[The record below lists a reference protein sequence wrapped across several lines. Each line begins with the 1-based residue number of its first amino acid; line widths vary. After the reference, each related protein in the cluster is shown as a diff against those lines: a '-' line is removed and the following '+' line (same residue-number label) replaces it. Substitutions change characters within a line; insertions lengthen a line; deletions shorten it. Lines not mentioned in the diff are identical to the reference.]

1 VQMRGLAHV
10 ITANNAGL
18 IPSCSYVSLVVTRFF
33 ETTRDTKDTKEN
45 WSH

>member
-1 VQMRGLAHV
+1 MRGLAHLV
-10 ITANNAGL
+10 IANNAGL
-18 IPSCSYVSLVVTRFF
+18 TPSCAFISLVVTQFF